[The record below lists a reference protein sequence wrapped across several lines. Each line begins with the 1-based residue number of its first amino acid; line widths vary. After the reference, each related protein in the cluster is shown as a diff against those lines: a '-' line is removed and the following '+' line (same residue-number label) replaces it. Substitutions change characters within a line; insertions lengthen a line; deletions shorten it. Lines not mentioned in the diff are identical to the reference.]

1 MLRKSLLI
9 ATLSLA
15 SFLTTS
21 AFADE
26 AEPLPGK
33 VKEKTYYNGAEANR
47 ARDREAAYVTADPAG
62 RSYSERER
70 VRMFQVTPI
79 FGMEFASLD
88 RILTR
93 TDGGLTSTNVPTS
106 FGFAPAT
113 GLALDWRL
121 GYFTIGARYQGSV
134 FLDNDIS
141 TNDLYLNKVYA
152 DFGFNVR
159 AKVMLFSATVSGG
172 YAFAV
177 TRDLFAH
184 GVGARVGVNFDFLIT
199 KFFSLGPGFAF
210 DVHAYRQPGT
220 NGNTM
225 ITAFGGTSQ
234 LRIGFHI

>member
-79 FGMEFASLD
+79 FGKSNLIYTLVRADGLIVVPLNM
-88 RILTR
+88 
-93 TDGGLTSTNVPTS
+93 GGLVA
-106 FGFAPAT
+106 GE
-113 GLALDWRL
+113 LVEVRL
-121 GYFTIGARYQGSV
+121 F
-134 FLDNDIS
+134 
-141 TNDLYLNKVYA
+141 
-152 DFGFNVR
+152 
-159 AKVMLFSATVSGG
+159 
-172 YAFAV
+172 
-177 TRDLFAH
+177 
-184 GVGARVGVNFDFLIT
+184 
-199 KFFSLGPGFAF
+199 
-210 DVHAYRQPGT
+210 
-220 NGNTM
+220 
-225 ITAFGGTSQ
+225 
-234 LRIGFHI
+234 